1 MSTSSISVARER
13 LGAMARVADYVEL
26 TKPKISALVL
36 VTVAVSGFVARWG
49 TIEPILL
56 LNTIVGTILIAASA
70 SAFNQWLERDSDS
83 LMQRT
88 ANRPLP
94 AGRLS
99 ETEVLCFACAAIVFG
114 LIYLLLTTNLTTAIL
129 GLATW
134 LLYVWV
140 YTPLKSRTH
149 LNTAVGAIAG
159 ALPVLMGWAATGAA
173 FDVRAL
179 ALFTIVFL
187 WQFPHFM
194 AIAWLYR
201 KQYERGG
208 MKMLSVVDPSGRRAG
223 VQAVLAAL
231 ALLPVSFVPGLLA
244 PGAVVYVLVAFC
256 LGVAQLICAAIF
268 LAKLDESAARL
279 LLRASLVYLPL
290 LLTMLMILPFV

>member
-1 MSTSSISVARER
+1 MSASSISVDRQR
-13 LGAMARVADYVEL
+13 LGAVARFFDYVEL
-26 TKPKISALVL
+26 TKPRISALVL

-49 TIEPILL
+49 TIEPVLL
-56 LNTIVGTILIAASA
+56 LNTIFGTILVAASA
-70 SAFNQWLERDSDS
+70 SAVNPLLERDSDS

-88 ANRPLP
+88 ASRPLP
-94 AGRLS
+94 ARRLS
-99 ETEVLCFACAAIVFG
+99 STEVFCFAFATIVFG
-114 LIYLLLTTNLTTAIL
+114 VVYLALTTNQTTALL

-134 LLYVWV
+134 LLYVCV

-179 ALFTIVFL
+179 ALFLIVFL

-223 VQAVLAAL
+223 VQAVLGAL
-231 ALLPVSFVPGLLA
+231 ALIPVSFVPGLLA
-244 PGAVVYVLVAFC
+244 PGAVVYVVVAFV
-256 LGVAQLICAAIF
+256 LGTAQLACAARF
-268 LAKLDESAARL
+268 FAKLDEAAARL
-279 LLRASLVYLPL
+279 LLRASLVYLPSL
-290 LLTMLMILPFV
+290 LAMLMILPFV